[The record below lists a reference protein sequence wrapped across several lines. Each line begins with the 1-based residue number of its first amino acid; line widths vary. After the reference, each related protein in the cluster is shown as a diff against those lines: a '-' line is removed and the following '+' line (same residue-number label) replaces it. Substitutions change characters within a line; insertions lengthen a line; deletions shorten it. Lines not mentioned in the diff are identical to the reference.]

1 MLVLGLG
8 RPELRC
14 ALTDASA
21 RRAIPAESRGPQLR
35 LFASPPASGGAY
47 ELPELQ
53 EGDRPGFRFLFLVQR
68 FRAVVGQGRK
78 ANLFRRCVALALDP
92 LIAVVLY
99 LLGVGIV
106 GSISKDLG
114 IVAAIGLPIVYLVWF
129 LGLFRQGLTPGKK
142 LLGLQVVDH
151 QTGAIPGFG
160 KMFVREIVGRFISG
174 LFFGLG
180 YFWAIFD
187 KNSQAWHDKIAGTVV
202 LKLPPRAV
210 PAATAPRPA
219 TAR

>member
-1 MLVLGLG
+1 MNCPSCKKEIV
-8 RPELRC
+8 PDSVFC
-14 ALTDASA
+14 SWCSDFVPS
-21 RRAIPAESRGPQLR
+21 
-35 LFASPPASGGAY
+35 SGKGK
-47 ELPELQ
+47 
-53 EGDRPGFRFLFLVQR
+53 
-68 FRAVVGQGRK
+68 K
-78 ANLFRRCVALALDP
+78 ANLFRRWVALALDP
-92 LIAVVLY
+92 LIAVILY

-114 IVAAIGLPIVYLVWF
+114 TVAAIVLPIVYLVWF
-129 LGLFRQGLTPGKK
+129 LSLLRQGLTPGKK

-151 QTGAIPGFG
+151 QTGTIPGFG

-202 LKLPPRAV
+202 LRLAPRLV
-210 PAATAPRPA
+210 PAATAPSPA